1 MQILV
6 LLSPTINLSDSRLI
20 IIANNI
26 LMLKIKND
34 FICIHIINETLPE
47 VVKDLLSCIYTGERE
62 VTNFRIA
69 VVHKTNKTA
78 N

>member
-20 IIANNI
+20 TIANNI

-34 FICIHIINETLPE
+34 FICIHIVNETLPE
-47 VVKDLLSCIYTGERE
+47 VVKDLFSCTYVERE
-62 VTNFRIA
+62 VTNFRRA

>member
-20 IIANNI
+20 TIANNI
-26 LMLKIKND
+26 LMLKIEND
-34 FICIHIINETLPE
+34 FICIHIVNETLPE
-47 VVKDLLSCIYTGERE
+47 VIKDLFSCTYVERE

-69 VVHKTNKTA
+69 VVATQN
-78 N
+78 

>member
-34 FICIHIINETLPE
+34 FICIHIVNETLPE
-47 VVKDLLSCIYTGERE
+47 VIKDLFSCIYTGERE

>member
-20 IIANNI
+20 TIANNI
-26 LMLKIKND
+26 LMLKIEND

-47 VVKDLLSCIYTGERE
+47 VVKDLFSCIYAGERE

-69 VVHKTNKTA
+69 VVATQN
-78 N
+78 